1 MVKPLHGFPRTRT
14 VRDLLCS
21 NCTGGLGQ
29 FEDDPAVPR
38 AAARYVEAHRAARPA
53 GPLPGQR
60 P

>member
-1 MVKPLHGFPRTRT
+1 VVKPLPEVLRIRT

-29 FEDDPAVPR
+29 FEDDPAVLR
-38 AAARYVEAHRAARPA
+38 AAARYVEAHRAAQPA
-53 GPLPGQR
+53 GPLPGQQ